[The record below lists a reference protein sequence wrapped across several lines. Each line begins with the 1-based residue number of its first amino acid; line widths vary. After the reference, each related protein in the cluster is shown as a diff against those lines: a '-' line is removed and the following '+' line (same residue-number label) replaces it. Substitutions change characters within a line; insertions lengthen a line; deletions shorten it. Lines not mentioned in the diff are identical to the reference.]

1 MENVQAGF
9 FFISCFRD
17 EKWMRD
23 FEGDEG
29 DEGGIAAAVPVLLVG
44 ALWNKMWVVGLWC
57 GYRMAKGVCAYACRY
72 GFRVQGLTD
81 GW

>member
-23 FEGDEG
+23 LKAMKAMKAESQQ
-29 DEGGIAAAVPVLLVG
+29 LCRCCWLW
-44 ALWNKMWVVGLWC
+44 ALWNKMWVV
-57 GYRMAKGVCAYACRY
+57 
-72 GFRVQGLTD
+72 
-81 GW
+81 